1 MGQRLKIDGL
11 GGNLLMVSRAGSRV
25 TKERPVMAEGPLSGK
40 VALVTGAGSGIGR
53 AAAIELERP
62 GAAVGVLARNEERV
76 QAAVTRSLR
85 PVAMRFHVWQM
96 SPVRPISK
104 ARLPRSGR
112 PGVVSVPSSSIPAR
126 TACGHPSKP

>member
-40 VALVTGAGSGIGR
+40 VALVTGAGAGIGR
-53 AAAIELERP
+53 AAIELERP

-76 QAAVTRSLR
+76 QAAVMRSLR
-85 PVAMRFHVWQM
+85 PVAMQFYFWQM

-126 TACGHPSKP
+126 TACGHPSMI